1 VFYFYYPAE
10 LESLLG
16 PATVSIKTSDENIA
30 NVELL
35 KELTIEPGQNNC
47 YLFYPTL
54 SSLLSHSLFDSNLRT
69 RVTSCFEDL
78 SKKISDLKKKN
89 KSDLIC
95 VGISVVSDEEIST
108 ALNSISYKV
117 SFATDSCSLERMLA
131 EYFISKSMKLKK
143 MVGAIS
149 AISQFV
155 EEMKITESEMESE
168 LNFIS
173 DSLFIKSNFGD
184 SSDIASSQTLL
195 DDKSKL
201 IAQLSQKFEELEK
214 QHLTVVENLNEQ
226 ITSNEV
232 LKKDHERAIH
242 QIQVLQESIVDKH
255 QEFSLKK
262 SELEGKYLNQIS
274 KLNSEND
281 ELLGTLKK
289 LEDQKLSFQQKF
301 ENSIS
306 ENQKLKNLCEAK
318 SLDITRI
325 TSLNETLEIE
335 KVSTKQA
342 LDSSIKEIQKLH
354 ELYEANSLKN
364 KKLTT
369 LNGELVKENKVLAAK
384 ILDVN
389 EEQMNLSLSYTSFT
403 EQAEKDRKQAI
414 AKQKVLEREL
424 TRLKARN
431 AEVTHKYS
439 SLRYQ
444 MFCTNRELELIQ
456 SSPFWKGSR
465 LLKNLKSKL
474 NKNKISESVK
484 ADIALIATS
493 EYFDFDWY
501 LDTYSDVEDANVDP
515 AQHYLIAGAEEGR
528 LPGPNFDGNWYLERY
543 PDVAEAQ
550 INPLLHYIK
559 CGKREGRV
567 PSPKMLADKRKI

>member
-1 VFYFYYPAE
+1 
-10 LESLLG
+10 
-16 PATVSIKTSDENIA
+16 
-30 NVELL
+30 
-35 KELTIEPGQNNC
+35 
-47 YLFYPTL
+47 
-54 SSLLSHSLFDSNLRT
+54 
-69 RVTSCFEDL
+69 
-78 SKKISDLKKKN
+78 
-89 KSDLIC
+89 
-95 VGISVVSDEEIST
+95 
-108 ALNSISYKV
+108 
-117 SFATDSCSLERMLA
+117 M
-131 EYFISKSMKLKK
+131 
-143 MVGAIS
+143 
-149 AISQFV
+149 
-155 EEMKITESEMESE
+155 
-168 LNFIS
+168 
-173 DSLFIKSNFGD
+173 
-184 SSDIASSQTLL
+184 
-195 DDKSKL
+195 
-201 IAQLSQKFEELEK
+201 
-214 QHLTVVENLNEQ
+214 
-226 ITSNEV
+226 
-232 LKKDHERAIH
+232 
-242 QIQVLQESIVDKH
+242 
-255 QEFSLKK
+255 
-262 SELEGKYLNQIS
+262 
-274 KLNSEND
+274 NSEND

>member
-1 VFYFYYPAE
+1 MFYFYYPAE
-10 LESLLG
+10 LESSLG
-16 PATVSIKTSDENIA
+16 PATVSIETSDENIA

-54 SSLLSHSLFDSNLRT
+54 TSLLSHSLFDSSLRT
-69 RVTSCFEDL
+69 QITSCFEDL
-78 SKKISDLKKKN
+78 SNKIFDLKKKN
-89 KSDLIC
+89 KSNLIC
-95 VGISVVSDEEIST
+95 VGISVLSDEEFNR
-108 ALNSISYKV
+108 ALNGISYKV
-117 SFATDSCSLERMLA
+117 SFASESCSLERMLA
-131 EYFISKSMKLKK
+131 EYFINKSMKLKK

-155 EEMKITESEMESE
+155 EEMKVSESEMESE
-168 LNFIS
+168 LSFIS
-173 DSLFIKSNFGD
+173 DSLSIKSSFGD
-184 SSDIASSQTLL
+184 SSDIASAQTLL
-195 DDKSKL
+195 NDKSKL
-201 IAQLSQKFEELEK
+201 IDQLTKKLEELEK
-214 QHLTVVENLNEQ
+214 QHSTVVNDLNEQ
-226 ITSNEV
+226 KTAQET
-232 LKKDHERAIH
+232 LTKDHERAIH
-242 QIQVLQESIVDKH
+242 QIQVLQESIVEKH

-262 SELEGKYLNQIS
+262 SESESKYLKQIS
-274 KLNSEND
+274 KLQREND
-281 ELLGTLKK
+281 ELLSTLKEC
-289 LEDQKLSFQQKF
+289 EDQKLSFQQRF
-301 ENSIS
+301 ESSIS

-335 KVSTKQA
+335 KVSTKQE

-364 KKLTT
+364 AKLTT

-384 ILDVN
+384 ILDIN
-389 EEQMNLSLSYTSFT
+389 EEQMNLSLSYTSLT
-403 EQAEKDRKQAI
+403 EQAENDRKQAI

-424 TRLKARN
+424 TRIKARN

-456 SSPFWKGSR
+456 SSPIWKGSR

-528 LPGPNFDGNWYLERY
+528 MPGPNFDGNWYLERY